1 MRRGGRQ
8 FFDID
13 KESNTA
19 RVLLSYDRPGDVFDE
34 RYETETPLMNAE
46 FVDSIKDTLKMIPM
60 KYRIDLTV
68 RFSDPDGW
76 NEQMLTDI
84 LRKNLR
90 LQVGKASREVRR
102 KDLIAVLL
110 IVIGAV
116 FFALRMLVHG
126 VWGRDSFLNDLI
138 YYVAD
143 LATTVTMYEALTILL
158 LQQGE
163 FRIDLRNIER
173 RISSVRFELGDG
185 DQVKEN

>member
-1 MRRGGRQ
+1 
-8 FFDID
+8 
-13 KESNTA
+13 
-19 RVLLSYDRPGDVFDE
+19 
-34 RYETETPLMNAE
+34 MNAE

-126 VWGRDSFLNDLI
+126 VWGRDSFLNDLL

>member
-1 MRRGGRQ
+1 
-8 FFDID
+8 
-13 KESNTA
+13 
-19 RVLLSYDRPGDVFDE
+19 
-34 RYETETPLMNAE
+34 MNAD

-76 NEQMLTDI
+76 NEEMLTDI

-126 VWGRDSFLNDLI
+126 VWGRDSFLNDLL

>member
-1 MRRGGRQ
+1 M
-8 FFDID
+8 
-13 KESNTA
+13 S
-19 RVLLSYDRPGDVFDE
+19 S
-34 RYETETPLMNAE
+34 E

-60 KYRIDLTV
+60 KYKIDLTV
-68 RFSDPDGW
+68 RFSDPDGCS
-76 NEQMLTDI
+76 EQMLTDI
-84 LRKNLR
+84 LMKNLR
-90 LQVGKASREVRR
+90 LQVGKASREIRR

-116 FFALRMLVHG
+116 FFTVRMLVHG
-126 VWGRDSFLNDLI
+126 VWGRDTFLNDLL

-163 FRIDLRNIER
+163 FRIDLKNIER

>member
-1 MRRGGRQ
+1 MICFLTSRMDVPDPGVLNSANH
-8 FFDID
+8 FID
-13 KESNTA
+13 EL
-19 RVLLSYDRPGDVFDE
+19 RL
-34 RYETETPLMNAE
+34 
-46 FVDSIKDTLKMIPM
+46 
-60 KYRIDLTV
+60 
-68 RFSDPDGW
+68 RFPNPCRALNICSDPDGW
-76 NEQMLTDI
+76 NEEMLTDI

-126 VWGRDSFLNDLI
+126 VWGRDSFLNDLL